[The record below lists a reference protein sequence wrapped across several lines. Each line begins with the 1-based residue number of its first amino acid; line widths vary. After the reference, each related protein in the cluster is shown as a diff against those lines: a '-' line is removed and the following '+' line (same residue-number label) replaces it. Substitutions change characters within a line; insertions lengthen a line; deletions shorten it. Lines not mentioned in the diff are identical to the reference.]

1 MSPPSRRNEEEDSL
15 TRPLGLHQTTAMDLG
30 PVDLIKAAAAA
41 GYDHV
46 SLFTHNPVVPL
57 DGHEDKFVFP
67 KVTEATKREVL
78 GALDA
83 GGLHV
88 VNAEFF
94 LMRPDID
101 LATYGPGLALAR
113 ELGARHAVSHVFET
127 EPSRAVDILGAFCD
141 LAEAHDLTVA
151 IEFCQMTPG
160 CKSIEQAAWF
170 VDQVGK
176 ANLGFG
182 ICPMHL
188 VRSGGTAADVAQ
200 RAARTVLFGQVND
213 GRGLHSSAAYFDE
226 VHDRELPGNG
236 DFPLRDILAALPADA
251 PIEVKIPR
259 DSRIKA
265 GEPAKGYIA
274 EAYARTRPII
284 DDLARSP

>member
-1 MSPPSRRNEEEDSL
+1 MR
-15 TRPLGLHQTTAMDLG
+15 RPLGLHQTTAMDLA
-30 PVDLIKAAAAA
+30 PVDLVKAAAAA
-41 GYDHV
+41 GFDHV
-46 SLFTHNPVVPL
+46 SLFTHNPAVPL

-67 KVTEATKREVL
+67 KVTEQTKREVL
-78 GALDA
+78 DCLAA
-83 GGLHV
+83 NGLHV

-94 LMRPDID
+94 LMRPDIE
-101 LATYGPGLALAR
+101 LETYVPGLALGR
-113 ELGARHAVSHVFET
+113 ELGARNAVTHVFET

-141 LAEAHDLTVA
+141 LAEAEDLTVT

-188 VRSGGTAADVAQ
+188 IRSGGTADDVA
-200 RAARTVLFGQVND
+200 RHAKRYIRFGQVND
-213 GRGLHSSAAYFDE
+213 GRGLHSSVAYFDE

-236 DFPLRDILAALPADA
+236 DFPLHDILSALPADA

-259 DSRIKA
+259 DSRIRA
-265 GEPAKGYIA
+265 GEPARAYID
-274 EAYARTRPII
+274 EAFVRTRAII
-284 DDLARSP
+284 DGLQPTG

>member
-1 MSPPSRRNEEEDSL
+1 
-15 TRPLGLHQTTAMDLG
+15 MDLT
-30 PVDLIKAAAAA
+30 PVDLINAAAAT

-46 SLFTHNPVVPL
+46 SLFTNNPAVPL

-67 KVTEATKREVL
+67 KVTEATKHEVL
-78 GALDA
+78 DRLDA
-83 GGLHV
+83 SGLHV

-101 LATYGPGLALAR
+101 LETYVPGLALGR
-113 ELGARHAVSHVFET
+113 ELGARHAVTHIFEP
-127 EPSRAVDILGAFCD
+127 ERSRAVDILGAFCD
-141 LAEAHDLTVA
+141 LAEAQDLTVA

-160 CKSIEQAAWF
+160 CKSIEQATWF

-188 VRSGGTAADVAQ
+188 IRSGGTAAEVAERAQ
-200 RAARTVLFGQVND
+200 RHILFGQVND

-226 VHDRELPGNG
+226 VHDRELPGDG
-236 DFPLRDILAALPADA
+236 DFPLHDILSALPGAS

-259 DSRIKA
+259 DTRIKSGA
-265 GEPAKGYIA
+265 PAQAYLD

-284 DDLARSP
+284 DGLRLAG

>member
-1 MSPPSRRNEEEDSL
+1 M
-15 TRPLGLHQTTAMDLG
+15 TRQLGLHQTTAMDLS
-30 PVDLIKAAAAA
+30 PLELIEAAGAS

-46 SLFTHNPVVPL
+46 SLFTHNPAVPL
-57 DGHEDKFVFP
+57 AGQEDKFVFP
-67 KVTEATKREVL
+67 KVTEETKREVL
-78 GALDA
+78 GSLDA
-83 GGLHV
+83 NGLHV

-94 LMRPDID
+94 LMRPDVD
-101 LATYGPGLALAR
+101 LESYVPGLALGR
-113 ELGARHAVSHVFET
+113 ELGARHAVTHIFEAD
-127 EPSRAVDILGAFCD
+127 PARAVDILGAFCD
-141 LAEAHDLTVA
+141 LADAEDLTVA

-188 VRSGGTAADVAQ
+188 IRSGGGALDVTA
-200 RAARTVLFGQVND
+200 RAGRYILFGQVND
-213 GRGLHSSAAYFDE
+213 GRGLHASSAYFDE

-236 DFPLRDILAALPADA
+236 DFPLREILDALPADA

-259 DSRIKA
+259 DSRIRS
-265 GEPAKGYIA
+265 GVPAQAYID
-274 EAYARTRPII
+274 EAYARTRRIMEQLRP
-284 DDLARSP
+284 AG

>member
-1 MSPPSRRNEEEDSL
+1 M
-15 TRPLGLHQTTAMDLG
+15 TRPLGLHQTTAMDLS
-30 PVDLIKAAAAA
+30 PLELIEAAGAS

-46 SLFTHNPVVPL
+46 SLFTYNPAVPL
-57 DGHEDKFVFP
+57 AGQEDKFVFP
-67 KVTEATKREVL
+67 KVTEETKRDVL
-78 GALDA
+78 AALDA
-83 GGLHV
+83 NGLHV

-94 LMRPDID
+94 LMRPDVD
-101 LATYGPGLALAR
+101 LESYIPGLALGR
-113 ELGARHAVSHVFET
+113 ELGARHAVTHIFEAD
-127 EPSRAVDILGAFCD
+127 PARAADILGTFCD
-141 LAEAHDLTVA
+141 LADVEDIKVA

-188 VRSGGTAADVAQ
+188 IRSGGGALDVAA
-200 RAARTVLFGQVND
+200 RAERYVLFGQVND
-213 GRGLHSSAAYFDE
+213 GRGVHAASAYFDE

-236 DFPLRDILAALPADA
+236 DFPLREILDALPADA

-259 DSRIKA
+259 DSRIRSGA
-265 GEPAKGYIA
+265 PAQAYID
-274 EAYARTRPII
+274 EAYARTRRIMEQLRP
-284 DDLARSP
+284 AG